1 MKIFTLTLNPA
12 FDVHCLTDKFE
23 TGRESFFEVLS
34 KEACGK
40 GINISRALC
49 SAGVENSAV
58 VVAGRDNSDEFDD
71 ALTDVDDVYFSCID
85 GRIRENF
92 ILHDKTGVETRV
104 SFNGAP
110 APKRIFDKVEETLET
125 FGVKINGDTVV
136 TFTGSLPVG
145 IGTAAAK
152 RFVKKLKSRGAK
164 VVLDCRSFTL
174 ADILELKP
182 FLIKPNRDELSGYI
196 GREVRDISDMKN
208 IAEELYKKGVENAL
222 ISAGADGA
230 VLANA
235 DGVFYKKPPEIKAA
249 STIGAGDSMIA
260 GFLYA
265 YMKGEKGEGL
275 IKYAVAFGAAAC
287 LREGTL
293 PPEMKDVERI
303 YAAL

>member
-1 MKIFTLTLNPA
+1 MKIITLTLNPA

-34 KEACGK
+34 KEAGGK

-92 ILHDKTGVETRV
+92 ILHDKTGKETRV

-110 APKRIFDKVEETLET
+110 APKRIFDKVEKTLET
-125 FGVKINGDTVV
+125 FDVKINGDTVV

-174 ADILELKP
+174 ADILEIKP
-182 FLIKPNRDELSGYI
+182 FLIKPNRDELSGYM
-196 GREVRDISDMKN
+196 GREVRGTDDIRE
-208 IAEELYKKGVENAL
+208 IAADIHKKGVENVL
-222 ISAGADGA
+222 VSAGESGA

-235 DGVFYKKPPEIKAA
+235 DGVFDIKPPEISAV

-260 GFLYA
+260 GFLYG
-265 YMKGEKGEGL
+265 YIKGEKSRGL
-275 IKYAVAFGAAAC
+275 LKYAVAFGTAAC
-287 LREGTL
+287 MREGTL
-293 PPEMKDVERI
+293 PPKMGDIERI